1 MAQYPAPVP
10 DPNPLQACSGLIQQ
24 FGLNMT
30 ELSMIAAVLAAAL
43 QRRKHNRDAY
53 IKNIANVQ
61 KVSNALVTLELAE
74 KFKRDQIVI
83 HYVDQS

>member
-10 DPNPLQACSGLIQQ
+10 EPNPLHACSPLIQQ

-30 ELSMIAAVLAAAL
+30 ELSMIAAVLGAAL

-53 IKNIANVQ
+53 IKGIANVQ

-74 KFKRDQIVI
+74 KFKRDQIII